1 MTLCWSEGEL
11 RAYLDGEL
19 PSRDMGRV
27 AGHLRE
33 CAACRTSCEELSA
46 RSQRLEFLLAA
57 LPEPEGVIAIPAPP
71 LRQPAGWVWG
81 AATAAAAC
89 LAIAVTLAP
98 KYTAARMAA
107 RPVPPA
113 PAAAARQPPPVQPAI
128 VRREVPKRAPAPKR
142 KPRIDYYVALDDE
155 PIETGLVL
163 RVGLNDGQ
171 IPADVIVGPDGR
183 ARAIRLVSDVSG
195 DAK

>member
-1 MTLCWSEGEL
+1 MTQCWSEGEM

-19 PSRDMGRV
+19 PARDMGRV

-46 RSQRLEFLLAA
+46 RSQRVAALLAA
-57 LPEPEGVIAIPAPP
+57 LPEPEGVIAILAPP
-71 LRQPAGWVWG
+71 RRQPAAWVWG
-81 AATAAAAC
+81 AGAAAAAC

-98 KYTAARMAA
+98 KHPAARIAS
-107 RPVPPA
+107 RPAPPA
-113 PAAAARQPPPVQPAI
+113 PAAPASPPPPVQPAI
-128 VRREVPKRAPAPKR
+128 VRRELPKRTPAPKL

-155 PIETGLVL
+155 PIETGLVV
-163 RVGLNDGQ
+163 RVGLNGGE

-183 ARAIRLVSDVSG
+183 ARAIRLVSDFSG